1 MMGGRPAGGSPAPG
15 GSGGMFAPLSNR
27 SFRWLFSSNLAFFF
41 AMGSQQVVRA
51 WLAFDLT
58 GSEFKLGMTMLA
70 AAVPMFFMAPIGGVV
85 ADRLD
90 RRSVIMAGQA
100 LGFASQALILLL
112 IMTDNL
118 VFWHLI
124 ASAVVMGSIFPFIMP
139 ARQAIVVNI
148 VGKDGLP
155 RALALSMAGMN
166 ATRIVGPAAGG
177 VLISFGGVATAY
189 ALGVALFLTSLGCM
203 LWVERSPPAPRE
215 IPLTLVA
222 GVGEGFRYVRD
233 QRLIL
238 VLLGFGLIPM
248 FLAMPF
254 QNLLVVFSE
263 KVWQTGSVG
272 LGILSSASGVGGL
285 VGALYVASLGEGGR
299 LWRMMSS
306 AVLFGGLLLCFSFS
320 PWFWLAV
327 ALVLVANIFVSI
339 FQTLNNTAI
348 QLLIPDQVRGRISS
362 FLIMSF
368 SLPLL
373 GTAPISY
380 LAEVYGAPLAVGAAS
395 AGAVVVALTF
405 YLLSPTLRHLDAEIS
420 RSMSADR

>member
-1 MMGGRPAGGSPAPG
+1 
-15 GSGGMFAPLSNR
+15 MFAPLSNR

-51 WLAFDLT
+51 WLAYDLT
-58 GSEFKLGMTMLA
+58 GSEFALGMTMLA

-112 IMTDNL
+112 IVTDNL

-263 KVWQTGSVG
+263 EVWERGSVG